1 MFLVVP
7 MVLRRI
13 AAPKLLSGDQPQDR
27 QDARPGLTVP
37 LNFAGGRRRGDRV
50 GLQSSVAAQFDNYS
64 ENRFGFMG

>member
-37 LNFAGGRRRGDRV
+37 LT
-50 GLQSSVAAQFDNYS
+50 LQVAAD
-64 ENRFGFMG
+64 EAIE